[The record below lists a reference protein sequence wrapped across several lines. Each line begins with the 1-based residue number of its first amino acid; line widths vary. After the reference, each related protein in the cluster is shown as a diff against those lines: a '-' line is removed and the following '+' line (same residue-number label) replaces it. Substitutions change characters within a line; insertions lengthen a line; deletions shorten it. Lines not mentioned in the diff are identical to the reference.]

1 VPFAYQVDP
10 SALTFKVPVP
20 PPEAVTVT
28 FVEDEAVVAVEKVRF
43 VGAAGAA
50 AARVTVKVPLVSTK
64 VDPSPPVLVG
74 LLTKNLYVEE
84 LPAEGRELEKDMF
97 CDCELLATTAVTKL
111 VD

>member
-1 VPFAYQVDP
+1 MSLRLKAFGVV
-10 SALTFKVPVP
+10 SA
-20 PPEAVTVT
+20 AV
-28 FVEDEAVVAVEKVRF
+28 
-43 VGAAGAA
+43 
-50 AARVTVKVPLVSTK
+50 RVTVKVNVVSTK

-84 LPAEGRELEKDMF
+84 LPPEGRELEKVMF

>member
-1 VPFAYQVDP
+1 MPFAYQFVP

-50 AARVTVKVPLVSTK
+50 EARVTVKVSVVSTK

-74 LLTKNLYVEE
+74 LLTKIYMLKNCPLK
-84 LPAEGRELEKDMF
+84 AGN
-97 CDCELLATTAVTKL
+97 
-111 VD
+111 